1 MTYAEAVQNLVD
13 AGSKAGISIIVSI
26 PEYGVD
32 RVVFGNDLAQE
43 IETVGYPAGAELP
56 WVVEDFYLYSLD
68 EITERQAGYRYDAHT
83 GEASQGW
90 DQNQYVIA
98 DWTANPLTLGVD
110 GAIRYARH
118 GQEEWTYVRIAPDVP
133 SFFAL
138 LADWLR
144 YFVVERAGNLF
155 NEDFQIDEATRD
167 IIRNSILRPIDLD
180 DREAALAFLLGE

>member
-1 MTYAEAVQNLVD
+1 M
-13 AGSKAGISIIVSI
+13 
-26 PEYGVD
+26 
-32 RVVFGNDLAQE
+32 
-43 IETVGYPAGAELP
+43 
-56 WVVEDFYLYSLD
+56 
-68 EITERQAGYRYDAHT
+68 
-83 GEASQGW
+83 
-90 DQNQYVIA
+90 
-98 DWTANPLTLGVD
+98 D